1 VLLGEGQVVALGPA
15 DGEEPG
21 VALDALSICITAL
34 LLGQIGQVE
43 CGQGENEIEDEGVLQ
58 TYLWDIAYPKFVHVG
73 VVVAGKGL
81 SRGGDEV
88 EEQLGIVK
96 VDLRRVG
103 MHG

>member
-1 VLLGEGQVVALGPA
+1 
-15 DGEEPG
+15 
-21 VALDALSICITAL
+21 VALDALSVCITAL
-34 LLGQIGQVE
+34 LLGQVGQVE
-43 CGQGENEIEDEGVLQ
+43 CSQGENEMEDEGVLQ
-58 TYLWDIAYPKFVHVG
+58 TYLWDIACPEFVHVG

-103 MHG
+103 MHS